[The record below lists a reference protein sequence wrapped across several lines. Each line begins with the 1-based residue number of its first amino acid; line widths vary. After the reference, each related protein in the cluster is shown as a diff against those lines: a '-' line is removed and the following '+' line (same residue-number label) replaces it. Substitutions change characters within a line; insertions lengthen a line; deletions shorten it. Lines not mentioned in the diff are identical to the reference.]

1 MPFSRRDGSTSFR
14 IFISKEVCQNESAD
28 VEAESEPDDEL
39 HDTPELQKLYVS
51 SESGYV
57 SIPLFMYIF

>member
-1 MPFSRRDGSTSFR
+1 MPFSRRDGSTSFK

-39 HDTPELQKLYVS
+39 QRLYVY
-51 SESGYV
+51 SESDYV
-57 SIPLFMYIF
+57 SIPLFMYNLKFFRKW